1 MLASIYSQTPAL
13 LIIFSYLGCLL
24 ILAELLNRHLK
35 TDAEL
40 TRKIVHI
47 GSGNV
52 ILLAWWLNITADII
66 LLAALVA
73 STIAVMSYYVPIL
86 PSVNSVGR
94 RSLGTLFYAIS
105 IGILTL
111 LFWRED
117 TKLFTILGILIMSY
131 GDGLAALIGQKWGR
145 HPYILW
151 GNKKSWEGSLT
162 MFFVSMIITLLLLP
176 LTGDGWY
183 NYPLISATVAI
194 TATFLEIFSFI
205 GIDNLTVPVFTSVLA
220 YCLQQ
225 LAQPL

>member
-1 MLASIYSQTPAL
+1 MLASIYRQIPAL
-13 LIIFSYLGCLL
+13 LIVFLYLGCLL
-24 ILAELLNRHLK
+24 TLAELLNRHLK

-66 LLAALVA
+66 LLASLVA
-73 STIAVMSYYVPIL
+73 SIIAIVSYYIPIL

-94 RSLGTLFYAIS
+94 KSLGTLFYAIS

-117 TKLFTILGILIMSY
+117 TKPFTLLGILIMSY
-131 GDGLAALIGQKWGR
+131 GDGLAALIGQKWGK

-162 MFFVSMIITLLLLP
+162 MFFVSMTITLLLL
-176 LTGDGWY
+176 LVTGDGRY
-183 NYPLISATVAI
+183 DYPLVAAIVAI
-194 TATFLEIFSFI
+194 AATFLEIFSFI
-205 GIDNLTVPVFTSVLA
+205 GIDNLTVPVLTSIFA

-225 LAQPL
+225 